1 MAPLWPSTLRPGSI
15 HASTFHLLGRAE
27 EKKRRQ
33 NLTVSPGRSRQP
45 RLQQQFRSGEGGAH
59 TAAGAFPSRH
69 RRLASASHSAEAT
82 PPMSASQATP
92 TTRTGSAHAVFQ
104 IRALRRLV
112 RASANVGD
120 SRSQPRSSCSSSS
133 AFRVTL
139 VTETPSDN
147 SKKLER
153 DQTFF
158 VVVLN

>member
-120 SRSQPRSSCSSSS
+120 SGASPGVPAAQVP
-133 AFRVTL
+133 
-139 VTETPSDN
+139 PSV
-147 SKKLER
+147 SLLSLR
-153 DQTFF
+153 LPQTIPS
-158 VVVLN
+158 